1 MPRLLRPF
9 AALPVKLLALNI
21 GADRNLLLQFPA
33 GIPQATFLGAA
44 VPLENPMGRPRDPSA
59 KAGAWH
65 HGGINE

>member
-1 MPRLLRPF
+1 MSRLLRPF

-33 GIPQATFLGAA
+33 AIPQATFLGTA
-44 VPLENPMGRPRDPSA
+44 VPLEHLVKRPRGPRVE
-59 KAGAWH
+59 AGGWY

>member
-33 GIPQATFLGAA
+33 AIPQATFLGAA
-44 VPLENPMGRPRDPSA
+44 VPLEHPMERPRNPSA
-59 KAGAWH
+59 ETGAWH